1 MVAIPLQNHSCGVKR
16 IQLPL
21 AWPFENLAPPPPPPP
36 PRPHLPCTGGR
47 GQDANSS
54 SFSWLVRAHAA
65 SQLVINWQL
74 ASQLTY
80 IYMQSQY
87 IEYLQQ
93 DFKKRTTVKVTYA
106 MVKYNSLFI
115 HFFIHTV
122 MGGKPASQLFV
133 YHCFYRHSPCIG
145 FSLSRRSR
153 FHNFVILSSHLTTY
167 LSIPNLFLLFAFQL
181 ASYIMLYQKP
191 CHVSTPLDTAY

>member
-1 MVAIPLQNHSCGVKR
+1 MVAIPLQNHNSCGVKR

-21 AWPFENLAPPPPPPP
+21 AWPFENLAPPSSL
-36 PRPHLPCTGGR
+36 HR
-47 GQDANSS
+47 GEGAGCKFQLI
-54 SFSWLVRAHAA
+54 FLVGQGKC

-106 MVKYNSLFI
+106 MVKYNSSFI

-122 MGGKPASQLFV
+122 MGGTPASQLFV

-145 FSLSRRSR
+145 FSFSRRSR
-153 FHNFVILSSHLTTY
+153 FHNFVILCSHLTTY